1 MKTIDD
7 LRKEFLQQ
15 TEDWM
20 KENLTGYNYVEIE
33 IKLYDK
39 KPEKVIIA
47 TINNDKK

>member
-1 MKTIDD
+1 MKTLDN
-7 LRKEFLQQ
+7 LRKEFLNKI
-15 TEDWM
+15 EDYM
-20 KENLTGYNYVEIE
+20 KENLTEYNYVEIE